1 MGRVNQAMR
10 RARQSGVRTEFESL
24 AAGAYDASVLSSEAF
39 PAEGVQEPP
48 APEPAKSEPVSRQ
61 DDKDL
66 QEIFFNTYPEKVW
79 GGQKKDL
86 VRLNSLLAKVE
97 RRQR

>member
-10 RARQSGVRTEFESL
+10 RARQSGLRTEFESL
-24 AAGAYDASVLSSEAF
+24 AAGAYDASILSSEAF
-39 PAEGVQEPP
+39 PAEGVQEPSAP
-48 APEPAKSEPVSRQ
+48 AVPKAEPASRQ

-79 GGQKKDL
+79 QGQSKEL